1 MKPLK
6 SLKSK
11 VCKVGQAV
19 PPALCLFL
27 TSCTLGPNYQRPAM
41 PIPQQFRG
49 AAGPV
54 QTGPASLADQKWI
67 ALFNDP
73 TLTQL
78 VTSALERNFDLRIA
92 AEHVL
97 EARAQLGITHA
108 NQFPFVDGQVNFAT
122 SGSSTLSNFPIAPGT
137 NLNFSYTTALAN
149 ISWDADIWG
158 RLRRLTEA
166 ARAQYLASEEGRRA
180 VIVSLV
186 GDVMN
191 SYFTLLEEDLE
202 LSIARQTRDI
212 AINNL
217 RLTGIRHDRGAASS
231 LDVYQAQQLL
241 YTATA
246 QIAQGERAVGQTEDA
261 LSLLAGD
268 APHAIDRS
276 AKLEQI
282 PLPPR
287 IPAGLPS
294 DLLTRRPDIREA
306 EENLIAANA
315 QIGAVRASYFPDISL
330 TGFLGSQ
337 SRDLN
342 ALIVNSAAREY
353 SIAEGTVFPIF
364 RAGQIRNA
372 IRLTEAQQRE
382 ALINY
387 QKSVYSALR
396 DVSDALISH
405 DDTLLQRAEE
415 EKLVDA
421 LDETVKVATVRY
433 QGGLDSYLQVL
444 EAQRDLFQGQLT
456 LAQLRLGETLSVVQL
471 YRALGGGW
479 Q

>member
-1 MKPLK
+1 MRG
-6 SLKSK
+6 
-11 VCKVGQAV
+11 CCG
-19 PPALCLFL
+19 ALAAMLAL
-27 TSCTLGPNYQRPAM
+27 ITASCTLGPNYQRPAT
-41 PIPQQFRG
+41 PLPAQFRG
-49 AAGPV
+49 ASA
-54 QTGPASLADQKWI
+54 PAPEPSFADQKWV
-67 ALFNDP
+67 ALFNDA
-73 TLTQL
+73 TLAQL
-78 VTSALERNFDLRIA
+78 VNQALERNFDLRIA

-97 EARAQLGITHA
+97 EARAQLGITRA
-108 NQFPFVDGQVNFAT
+108 NQFPFIDGQANFT
-122 SGSSTLSNFPIAPGT
+122 TQGSSTLGSNRLVTPGT
-137 NLNFSYTTALAN
+137 NLKASYTTALAT

-158 RLRRLTEA
+158 RLRRQTEA
-166 ARAQYLASEEGRRA
+166 ARAQYLAGQEGRRA
-180 VIVSLV
+180 VVVSLV

-191 SYFTLLEEDLE
+191 NYFTLLEEDLE
-202 LSIARQTRDI
+202 LSIANQTRDI
-212 AINNL
+212 ANNNL
-217 RLTGIRHDRGAASS
+217 RLVGIRHDRGAASS

-241 YTATA
+241 FIATA
-246 QIAQGERAVGQTEDA
+246 QIASVQRAIGETEDA

-268 APHAIDRS
+268 APHEIART
-276 AKLEQI
+276 AKLEQVLLA
-282 PLPPR
+282 PEV
-287 IPAGLPS
+287 PAGLPS
-294 DLLTRRPDIREA
+294 DLLARRPDIREA

-337 SRDLN
+337 TRDLSQ
-342 ALIVNSAAREY
+342 LVTNSAAHEFNV
-353 SIAEGTVFPIF
+353 AEGTLFPIF

-405 DDTLLQRAEE
+405 DDTLRQRLEE
-415 EKLVDA
+415 EKLVNA
-421 LDETVKVATVRY
+421 LDATVKVATMRY

-444 EAQRDLFQGQLT
+444 DAQRNLFQGQLN

>member
-1 MKPLK
+1 ML
-6 SLKSK
+6 
-11 VCKVGQAV
+11 
-19 PPALCLFL
+19 ALI
-27 TSCTLGPNYQRPAM
+27 TASCTLGPNYQRPAT
-41 PIPQQFRG
+41 PLPAQFRG
-49 AAGPV
+49 ASA
-54 QTGPASLADQKWI
+54 PAPEPSFADQKWV
-67 ALFNDP
+67 ALFNDA
-73 TLTQL
+73 TLAQL
-78 VTSALERNFDLRIA
+78 VNQALERNFDLRIA

-97 EARAQLGITHA
+97 EARAQLGITRA
-108 NQFPFVDGQVNFAT
+108 NQFPFIDGQANFT
-122 SGSSTLSNFPIAPGT
+122 TQGSSTLGSNRLVTPGT
-137 NLNFSYTTALAN
+137 NLKASYTTALAT

-158 RLRRLTEA
+158 RLRRQTEA
-166 ARAQYLASEEGRRA
+166 ARAQYLAGQEGRRA
-180 VIVSLV
+180 VVVSLV

-191 SYFTLLEEDLE
+191 NYFTLLEEDLE
-202 LSIARQTRDI
+202 LSIANQTRDI
-212 AINNL
+212 ANNNL
-217 RLTGIRHDRGAASS
+217 RLVGIRHDRGAASS

-241 YTATA
+241 FIATA
-246 QIAQGERAVGQTEDA
+246 QIASVQRAIGETEDA

-268 APHAIDRS
+268 APHEIART
-276 AKLEQI
+276 AKLEQVLLA
-282 PLPPR
+282 PEV
-287 IPAGLPS
+287 PAGLPS
-294 DLLTRRPDIREA
+294 DLLARRPDIREA

-337 SRDLN
+337 TRDLSQ
-342 ALIVNSAAREY
+342 LVTNSAAHEFNV
-353 SIAEGTVFPIF
+353 AEGTLFPIF

-405 DDTLLQRAEE
+405 DDTLRQRLEE
-415 EKLVDA
+415 EKLVNA
-421 LDETVKVATVRY
+421 LDATVKVATMRY

-444 EAQRDLFQGQLT
+444 DAQRNLFQGQLN